1 MVLFSNPF
9 TRSTNAIFLEANDV
23 CYRFVKK
30 VNLRKFDKYVT
41 EAQVHS
47 TELQD
52 ADKAGVEA

>member
-1 MVLFSNPF
+1 MSFSFNSF
-9 TRSTNAIFLEANDV
+9 TRSTNAIFFDANDV

-41 EAQVHS
+41 EAQVQS

-52 ADKAGVEA
+52 ANKADVEA